1 MGAEPALRLANSP
14 HEATRARGA
23 ERAIAFPVVVR
34 IVALLDVGLLVAG
47 AAFVALTVGS
57 PLPTGPTIVAAA
69 MFVHATAFMLRARD
83 AYRADHLAR
92 FARASRIASV
102 AVLTGTAW
110 FGAVAWLLLDMP
122 SRGVS
127 WVLLTAAV
135 GAALLAGG
143 RAALSVLIRGW
154 RASGRLSR
162 NVAVIGANDYSRS
175 FIETV
180 RADPASGLSVIGVY
194 DDRLN
199 RVAATHAAVR
209 VHGNVC
215 SLIAD
220 SRGKRIDAIVVALP
234 LTAHDRIAEIR
245 QRLSPTVA
253 DIFLTADT
261 AGLRYD
267 GRDFEALGR
276 NGVIRVGS
284 RPLSDWDAA
293 VKDAFDRVLA
303 AALLLTFSPLLLA
316 IALAIRLDSPGPALF
331 RQPRLGFNNRSFMVF
346 KFRSMYAQM
355 ADLHAD
361 RQTTRNDRRVTR
373 LGKLLRRSSL
383 DELPQLLNVLRGEMS
398 LVGPR
403 PHAANTKAEDRLF
416 DEVVADYALRHR
428 IRPGITGWAQ
438 VNGWRGETA
447 RIEQIEQRVAHD
459 LAYIEN
465 WSLLLDVKILV
476 MTAFGGFSGKNA
488 Y

>member
-1 MGAEPALRLANSP
+1 MGAEPALRLDNSRIV
-14 HEATRARGA
+14 ESSD
-23 ERAIAFPVVVR
+23 RAIAFPVVAR
-34 IVALLDVGLLVAG
+34 IVALLDVALLAAG
-47 AAFVALTVGS
+47 AALVASFVGS
-57 PLPTGPTIVAAA
+57 PLPTGTTIVALAL
-69 MFVHATAFMLRARD
+69 FVHATAFLLRTRE
-83 AYRADHLAR
+83 AYRTDHLGR
-92 FARASRIASV
+92 FARALRI
-102 AVLTGTAW
+102 VLVVVIAATAW
-110 FGAVAWLLLDMP
+110 LGAICGWLLDMP
-122 SRGVS
+122 ATGVR
-127 WVLLTAAV
+127 WVLLTAV
-135 GAALLAGG
+135 MSIALLTSS
-143 RAALSVLIRGW
+143 RAVLGVLIRKW
-154 RASGRLSR
+154 RASGLLSR
-162 NVAVIGANDYSRS
+162 HVAVIGANDYSRS

-180 RADPASGLSVIGVY
+180 RADPACGLSIIGVY

-199 RVAATHAAVR
+199 RVAATHAAIR
-209 VHGNVC
+209 VNGNVGN
-215 SLIAD
+215 LIAD
-220 SRGKRIDAIVVALP
+220 SRGRRIDAIVVALP
-234 LTAHDRIAEIR
+234 LTAHDRIADIR

-261 AGLRYD
+261 AGLRYE

-293 VKDAFDRVLA
+293 VKDAFDRVCA
-303 AALLLTFSPLLLA
+303 AALLVALSPLLLT
-316 IALAIRLDSPGPALF
+316 IAAAVRLDSPGPALF
-331 RQPRLGFNNRSFMVF
+331 RQPRIGFNNRPFSVF
-346 KFRSMYAQM
+346 KFRSMYVHM

-361 RQTTRNDRRVTR
+361 RQTTRDDRRVTR
-373 LGKLLRRSSL
+373 LGKFLRRSSL
-383 DELPQLLNVLRGEMS
+383 DELPQLLNVVRGEMS

-403 PHAANTKAEDRLF
+403 PHAANTKAENRLF

-465 WSLLLDVKILV
+465 WSMLLDLKILM
-476 MTAFGGFSGKNA
+476 MTAVVGFGGKQA